1 MELHLNIALKWPR
14 LSSYIKS
21 HGGWIISLLP
31 EYAIYIRTHF
41 FFSFDIYHR
50 VTQSAKNKKAC
61 LGLL

>member
-1 MELHLNIALKWPR
+1 MEVNIALKWPR
-14 LSSYIKS
+14 LSSHIKS
-21 HGGWIISLLP
+21 HGGCMINLLP

-50 VTQSAKNKKAC
+50 VTHQSAKNKKAC

>member
-1 MELHLNIALKWPR
+1 MEVNIALKWPR
-14 LSSYIKS
+14 LSSHIKS
-21 HGGWIISLLP
+21 HGGCMINLLYLNTLFTL
-31 EYAIYIRTHF
+31 ERIF

>member
-1 MELHLNIALKWPR
+1 MEVNIALKWPR
-14 LSSYIKS
+14 LSSHIKS
-21 HGGWIISLLP
+21 HGGYMINLLP